1 MLKLSQQT
9 DWDYRNRTTNK
20 FTNGRC
26 RNWIASHDI
35 EISNYEF
42 LQAYDEAKER
52 IDDEG
57 KRNEN

>member
-1 MLKLSQQT
+1 MEDVEIEES
-9 DWDYRNRTTNK
+9 
-20 FTNGRC
+20 
-26 RNWIASHDI
+26 IASHDI